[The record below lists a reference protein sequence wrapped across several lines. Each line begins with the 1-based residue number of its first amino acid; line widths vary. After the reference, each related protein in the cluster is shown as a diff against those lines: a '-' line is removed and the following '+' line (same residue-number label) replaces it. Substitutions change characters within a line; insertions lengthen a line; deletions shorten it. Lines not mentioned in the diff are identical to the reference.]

1 MSHRRARLVVGLLL
15 TAVAACAAPD
25 AENGAVRTVAT
36 DAPIEWDVHSMQR
49 ARPPVVTPAPA
60 QDPAAAPADAIVLF
74 DGRDITPWAHSD
86 GTPARWKVQDGY
98 MEVLSGS
105 GSLETTRAFGDVQLH
120 IEWMSPADAAGSG
133 QDRGNS
139 GVFLMGRYEI
149 QVLDSYANDTYAD
162 GQAAALYGQHPPMVN
177 ASRRPGEWQT
187 YDIVFRAP
195 RFGADGSVVSPART
209 TVLHNGVL
217 VHDAV
222 TFTGATAHRRRAE
235 YEAHEDKLPLS
246 LQDHGTPVRFRNI
259 WVRELAEALP

>member
-1 MSHRRARLVVGLLL
+1 M
-15 TAVAACAAPD
+15 AVAACAAPD
-25 AENGAVRTVAT
+25 AENGAARTVAT
-36 DAPIEWDVHSMQR
+36 DAPIEWDVHSME
-49 ARPPVVTPAPA
+49 RPKPPIVTPGPVPAPTA
-60 QDPAAAPADAIVLF
+60 PPADAFILF
-74 DGRDITPWAHSD
+74 DGRDVTPWAHGD

-139 GVFLMGRYEI
+139 GVFMMGRYEI

-195 RFGADGSVVSPART
+195 RFGADGSVSSPART

-222 TFTGATAHRRRAE
+222 TFTGATAHMRRAE
-235 YEAHEDKLPLS
+235 YEAHEDKLPIS
-246 LQDHGTPVRFRNI
+246 LQDHGAPVRFRNI